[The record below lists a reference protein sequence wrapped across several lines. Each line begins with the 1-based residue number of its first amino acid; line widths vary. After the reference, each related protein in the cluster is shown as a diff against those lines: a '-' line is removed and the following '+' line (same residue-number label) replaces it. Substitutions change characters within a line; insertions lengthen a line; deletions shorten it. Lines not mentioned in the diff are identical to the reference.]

1 MSGADSNTERPLNGQ
16 QILQRL
22 APVDG
27 VGSGLDADL
36 VRGRA
41 LPTDAFR
48 LDLTPAFVGPF
59 FGAEIPAASIFGV

>member
-1 MSGADSNTERPLNGQ
+1 MSVAATATLLPGAA
-16 QILQRL
+16 ILARL

-41 LPTDAFR
+41 LPSGLFR
-48 LDLTPAFVGPF
+48 FDFAPAFTPPPG
-59 FGAEIPAASIFGV
+59 FGEVMAQSLFGV